1 MESNG
6 FILNL
11 DDLNKC
17 HDSLLKA
24 CKQLE
29 SVAYRLAGQ
38 PFPMDSPKE
47 ISKVLFK
54 WLHLPQITDPND
66 LIMNRKRS
74 QSYLLNGRNRSNH
87 LPKATNTLLSKLTNL
102 HPLPA
107 VIMEWRHINGILEK
121 IFNSLVSTC
130 RLIYI
135 SSTGDQPLRISPTY
149 DVYTATG
156 RIISIMPNLQ
166 SVPKDIVI
174 DWSKLHYKSST
185 VDNNCLNNNSEKW
198 TSPFDQILSELP
210 KSIETIRPR
219 CAFHAPVG
227 GLLISGDFCQLEL
240 RLLAYFSKDVEL
252 LKLLSVLA
260 AHWLN
265 IPHSNQVTDVQ
276 RQQAKQL
283 CYAILYGMGSQTLAS
298 QLNVSQQNAQKLID
312 SFLNTYPGVQ
322 KFIKT
327 AVLTA
332 HREGQIK
339 TLNGHIRLL
348 PVLNSKTVFDSG
360 TPYELN
366 CNWSK
371 KYDLRNH
378 FAVIKAERQAV
389 NNIIQGSASEI
400 AKIAML
406 AVDEAIHSSN
416 IPGYAHLV
424 LHEHDEL
431 IYEVFPE
438 SSAKQFGELIRQT
451 MSNTSKHCNIDVP
464 LPVKLRIGNN
474 WSDLKQVN
482 W

>member
-1 MESNG
+1 MFFNVNFKLSSTLHYYPFLLAN
-6 FILNL
+6 FVFFLYFHLPVLNL
-11 DDLNKC
+11 NVLNKC

-24 CKQLE
+24 CKKLE

-38 PFPMDSPKE
+38 PFTMDSPKE

-66 LIMNRKRS
+66 LIMNRKRN
-74 QSYLLNGRNRSNH
+74 QSYLLNGRNRSSH

-130 RLIYI
+130 RLIHA
-135 SSTGDQPLRISPTY
+135 SSIGDQPLRISPTY

-166 SVPKDIVI
+166 SVPKDIII
-174 DWSKLHYKSST
+174 DWSKLHYKST
-185 VDNNCLNNNSEKW
+185 TIDNNNLNNNSEKW

-210 KSIETIRPR
+210 KSIETIKPR

-252 LKLLSVLA
+252 LKLLSVVEY
-260 AHWLN
+260 
-265 IPHSNQVTDVQ
+265 S
-276 RQQAKQL
+276 
-283 CYAILYGMGSQTLAS
+283 S
-298 QLNVSQQNAQKLID
+298 
-312 SFLNTYPGVQ
+312 VQ
-322 KFIKT
+322 KFIT
-327 AVLTA
+327 TTVLTA
-332 HREGQIK
+332 HREGQIQ

-348 PVLNSKTVFDSG
+348 PALNSKTVFDSD

-371 KYDLRNH
+371 KHDVRNH

-406 AVDEAIHSSN
+406 AVDQAIHSSN

-431 IYEVFPE
+431 IYEV
-438 SSAKQFGELIRQT
+438 SS
-451 MSNTSKHCNIDVP
+451 V
-464 LPVKLRIGNN
+464 
-474 WSDLKQVN
+474 
-482 W
+482 